1 MNQALTQTTLHEQE
15 FTYRSPMYTPQAPV
29 AGFVNFLSKQYYGES
44 DESTVEVIRRF
55 MGEFTNDTRL
65 RMALSVFSNKQ
76 HGNGRTL
83 MNEQYSAFAE
93 GDKMF
98 TVSMV
103 SGDDL
108 QVPDFTELKTA
119 CLHPVKKAAD
129 RYYQAGMSV
138 MDLAPKTLSESRRH
152 RGTILTEEHIQFV
165 SIYHQ
170 LQNLV
175 RTLSAQC
182 KFYAHY
188 DAKSE
193 KYYVMARPLDQADKK
208 YADGQ
213 KREDDRYQVLIM
225 LHIPPVAKPV
235 QQDA

>member
-1 MNQALTQTTLHEQE
+1 MNQALTQLTLHEQE

-29 AGFVNFLSKQYYGES
+29 AGFVNFLSKQYYSET

-55 MGEFTNDTRL
+55 MGEFTNDARL

-83 MNEQYSAFAE
+83 MNEQYSAYAE
-93 GDKMF
+93 GEKMF

-129 RYYQAGMSV
+129 RFYPAAVTPAELARKMLSHGKIPLEAG
-138 MDLAPKTLSESRRH
+138 
-152 RGTILTEEHIQFV
+152 IQFV

-175 RTLSAQC
+175 RSLSAQC

-225 LHIPPVAKPV
+225 LHIPPVAK
-235 QQDA
+235 QDA